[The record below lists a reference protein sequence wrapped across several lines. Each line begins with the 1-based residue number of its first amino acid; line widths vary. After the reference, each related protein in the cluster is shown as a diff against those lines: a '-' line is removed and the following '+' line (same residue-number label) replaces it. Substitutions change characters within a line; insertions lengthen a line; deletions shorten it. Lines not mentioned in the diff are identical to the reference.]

1 MRTIYRRWRTFPC
14 GRTSDGNRIASQ
26 IGRFFLLDL
35 SCFVATGVPS
45 HFRKQRTVSIGH
57 ASGVRFV
64 SRAFSPFLPLVIA
77 STANATLTRSH
88 LSVSFY
94 ALVMHWSFYGIIY
107 SVIKRITKSRPQ
119 QFSSK
124 APSKICE
131 QKKVTGRGVR
141 VTKTMKTHTAKGIGR
156 DEWRKKSSTF
166 GLGQTRKRG
175 SMPSWSEAR
184 SWIHR
189 SLSAS
194 PSTGYCDRTLAR

>member
-1 MRTIYRRWRTFPC
+1 MLRKLGDFFFSIFHVLWPQAFQVIFVNNALSPLATHLAFDLCRE
-14 GRTSDGNRIASQ
+14 
-26 IGRFFLLDL
+26 RF
-35 SCFVATGVPS
+35 
-45 HFRKQRTVSIGH
+45 H
-57 ASGVRFV
+57 RFYH
-64 SRAFSPFLPLVIA
+64 LIIA

-124 APSKICE
+124 IPSKICE